1 MERKLI
7 DRYITL
13 PMAINVLK
21 QSQDYF
27 SKFKMGNIYLDW
39 LDAAIDKASEDFYE
53 LKSDMISKYH
63 LDVKRIGQTTY
74 SVNREVIEYSAE
86 ELKELTR
93 KIMEYYLKSS
103 EVFRK
108 SRLWKPLD

>member
-13 PMAINVLK
+13 PMAINVFK
-21 QSQDYF
+21 QDQDYF

-53 LKSDMISKYH
+53 LKSDMISKYN
-63 LDVKRIGQTTY
+63 LSVKRIGQTAY
-74 SVNREVIEYSAE
+74 SVNGEVIEYSAE
-86 ELKELTR
+86 ELKEMTSEL
-93 KIMEYYLKSS
+93 MDEYLSVDVEDKQ
-103 EVFRK
+103 RG
-108 SRLWKPLD
+108 WK